1 MPALL
6 DATVL
11 LAADPA
17 WSQFSGRL
25 EKRGEEEFYISTI
38 TAAELLQTA
47 LMSSEL
53 RRRTRRVAFVE
64 ALLDQFPLLSLDRL
78 VARMHA
84 QIQAQLAQDKARVP
98 LHDSWLAATCLAHG
112 LILITLD
119 KRELGK
125 VKGLEIES
133 WAGS

>member
-11 LAADPA
+11 LAARPGWNA
-17 WSQFSGRL
+17 LTARL
-25 EKRGEEEFYISTI
+25 DERSEEEFYISTI

-47 LMSSEL
+47 LMSSEV
-53 RRRTRRVAFVE
+53 RKRTKRVAFVE
-64 ALLDQFPLLSLDRL
+64 AVLDQFPLLSLDRL

-84 QIQAQLAQDKARVP
+84 QIQTQLAEDDERVA

-112 LILITLD
+112 LSLITLD
-119 KRELGK
+119 ARELGK
-125 VKGLEIES
+125 VRGLEIERWS
-133 WAGS
+133 

>member
-11 LAADPA
+11 LAADPGWDVLSA
-17 WSQFSGRL
+17 RL
-25 EKRGEEEFYISTI
+25 EKRSEEEFFISTI

-47 LMSSEL
+47 LMSSEV

-64 ALLDQFPLLSLDRL
+64 AILDQFPLLSLDRL

-84 QIQAQLAQDKARVP
+84 QIQAQLAEDRERVP

-112 LILITLD
+112 LILITRD
-119 KRELGK
+119 ARELGK
-125 VKGLEIES
+125 VRGLEIES
-133 WAGS
+133 WS